1 MHLFVCLIFCL
12 SGSHANLQVRRAL
25 RTFENNKM
33 TWHTRTGAPHCL
45 TDLESAAAG
54 QASTIILLRPED
66 EKVLCSE

>member
-1 MHLFVCLIFCL
+1 
-12 SGSHANLQVRRAL
+12 
-25 RTFENNKM
+25 M

-66 EKVLCSE
+66 EKVSRFEQLYCSVLS